1 MINWGSAPDPVPT
14 RLSIAFEVE
23 PVCSEF
29 LADRKNLLAD
39 LSLAN
44 YYLINDPDLVV
55 ARLWIVN
62 ESFVGMSMGSART
75 MKRELSCSSSP

>member
-55 ARLWIVN
+55 AQL
-62 ESFVGMSMGSART
+62 
-75 MKRELSCSSSP
+75 

>member
-1 MINWGSAPDPVPT
+1 MADAGWMGAGRTDRPKLSMINWGSAPDPVPT

-55 ARLWIVN
+55 AQ
-62 ESFVGMSMGSART
+62 M
-75 MKRELSCSSSP
+75 